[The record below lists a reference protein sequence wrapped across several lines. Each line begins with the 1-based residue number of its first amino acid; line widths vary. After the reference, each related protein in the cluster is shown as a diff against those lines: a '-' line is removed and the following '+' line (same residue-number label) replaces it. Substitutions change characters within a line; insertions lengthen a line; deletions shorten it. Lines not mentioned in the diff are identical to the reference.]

1 MDDIFGKME
10 KFYDTEAKR
19 RGKPTH
25 SQVRAAKELE
35 QQRVKRD
42 EAIADAQVNPSMTSR
57 AAAAISERVSNIDPT
72 NIPSMAMA
80 GINIGR
86 DLVGLTEEQPKD
98 EFSAEVLRI
107 QKQLLMDERKE
118 QREYVKNA
126 DKAMVDK
133 TREILKYTT
142 DYSNRHGMM
151 EEFGKLS
158 PEQQTEVMK
167 LAPGVMQELGDER
180 GNIAMRA
187 LNAIWKGTND
197 TFINPVYE
205 GVGQLTGMGLSPE
218 QIEQARYIEGL
229 RQQDA
234 GPIRS
239 DDPWYVSGPLAAAE
253 MLPFAAVTS
262 RLGGRFGNAG
272 KALGQGLGGSARAVS
287 ALEKAGQ
294 LSGITAAS
302 FPTMY
307 VGEYH
312 ALKDMGMEDN
322 AGMRATAALS
332 GLVGSLIEGIVPD
345 PFPGGNV
352 SLNRGAVT
360 AARQYLTEAVK
371 KFPGELSE
379 EGFQGLSSGLFQTM
393 ASWADENI
401 EDRELSDAFKNGL
414 EQSLDSALPLAF
426 MMGVPAAGRAGLAG
440 AKAQVNR
447 SKMDKWARGMS
458 PTQAE
463 AFADRLSALKSLK
476 DKKFVS
482 EEEAQTFGITGETR
496 KERMSN
502 LDEQVA
508 SLTRAI
514 DIYEKNKGDSPE
526 QPSPEVDAAMA
537 EGSPGLAGSSMSDQ
551 ELIGLIDEID
561 ADLNTLN
568 PKGEDDGVQQQGQQ
582 DEQGNEA
589 EQQDEPQGQGG
600 QVQQQG
606 QMQDQG
612 QIEQSEQ
619 DELTRLLGDAVEGD
633 TAGAPDAVVD
643 PFGEAGDAGPAATQV
658 QPGDRVQWTS
668 NGVDQFTEPRKV
680 IKTDTFKGQEFVQIE
695 GSSAWIPASE
705 ATVIQKAEKEAPQQ
719 ETPAPKPGATSW
731 TPPTINKK
739 DQFGKNV
746 QPKTLEFRQDFV
758 NKAKPGARFTHS
770 SYEGSE
776 FEVGSNGDLYEINS
790 MRKMGNVERMANVL
804 KPEQNITWTRQAD
817 VTTAEVDSD
826 SKPADAVESVQSTDG
841 KAEQKSTAGKT
852 PLPQV
857 GEPTRLMGKDFKRV
871 DVIDDE
877 NGMRYE
883 LFENDGGEAATRTTD
898 LGSGSVSDLRTYPTR
913 EAARKRFGEIPGV
926 KAWEQASVPAESKSE
941 PDVIEIYKKDP
952 ELAALF
958 ESDAGVREGYTVE
971 GHTRTVLSNWRKQV
985 TPGNV
990 KEIGSR
996 AGSERMQELMEHVV
1010 ALHDIGK
1017 PIAIKEGDK
1026 SKQHSKTLPILEKN
1040 LKAQGFSQKEVAIA
1054 RTLVGND
1061 VIGQL
1066 IQGKIS
1072 AAAAANSLA
1081 KLSEQAGLSEAD
1093 YFTLQASLYKADASS
1108 YPSLAGSIFSE
1119 GPSGKLALPD
1129 VNFGILEERFYG
1141 QVYEAPW
1148 SERVGPKGKGYE
1160 GGGLDRGG
1168 VGGRY
1173 VHGSAIN
1180 FDSYDESK
1188 DSGKNR
1194 VGKGLYLVDQADSDV
1209 ASHYAIRSI
1218 KRILTGAGFKKPLID
1233 KIMKLPIESLKKG
1246 QDKLLKQVNEFR
1258 KNGDVKQAERHA
1270 VAAEVLGEMI
1280 SGRIGEYVLPVDF
1293 SPKNVFEMG
1302 ANDSGGRVLSQLE
1315 VDQILGAVPAE
1326 IREKIIASLK
1336 DKPRAFR
1343 FYDAMA
1349 KELGSRDAA
1358 TKAIQD
1364 AGYDA
1369 IQFVHVKGG
1378 YKRPYNVM
1386 VSLNPDKAAIGNNQP
1401 PSKAGQKKDDSAAVL
1416 RKFGL
1421 VANESNGEIYLQGNT
1436 YEWKEIIKEA
1446 GQARGGQYKGE
1457 FAWRL
1462 TKEGFESLLGELRR
1476 LPVPDGG
1483 FVGSAPDNVSDPKIR
1498 RLREDI
1504 DGRPD
1509 ERKSPEYLRG
1519 IVSEGTKRLIES
1531 GIDIGI
1537 PQVILD
1543 EQVEDVGM
1551 IVDANNRGESM
1562 FLLANE
1568 PGSGKTFVLGG
1579 AIRELREAGAK
1590 RFVYVTLRKELIDQI
1605 KSDLS
1610 NYGIDDVEFIT
1621 YSSMRDMAKNPPS
1634 ESDVLIFDEA
1644 HSVKNNESNQ
1654 GESASEWMN
1663 RAKFTIFAS
1672 ATPFENP
1679 TQAEYL
1685 APTGVFDE
1693 FGGYKQFALAFG
1705 ARSRS
1710 VGGNLYVYWERSEDS
1725 DEDSKAAQNYFAKRG
1740 MITNRRILLP
1750 ENQVDSRMVKMEAD
1764 QKHVDQYT
1772 YLTDVAERSQVSGFG
1787 KAWIVN
1793 LRKRMLED
1801 AKMQQAVNEAQA
1813 ALDRGRFPIIFVETK
1828 EKRSHNIPDL
1838 VERERAYQRAIAM
1851 TMPGDIRPKRSE
1863 FGLPPAGVVEIL
1875 ESYMIASGNETIEIA
1890 SPLDFV
1896 RKKFGK
1902 KLAVFTGTRK
1912 GSVTSASAKKD
1923 LEAWRNGSKPVL
1935 LATMKKGGTGLS
1947 LHDKVGDHPTTQI
1960 NVNLPWTPTEIVQVA
1975 QRSARYGLVGKAEIM
1990 WLFSE
1995 NIPFDRD
2002 LGRRVG
2008 GRMADMG
2015 AVVHG
2020 QDVADADRLQ
2030 DWDFE
2035 SQPFSVDQDGKV
2047 EVQPEL
2053 EKPSEPDQPEG
2064 QEEQMHY
2071 PDGSAYKKWMSR
2083 RHRIGDKPTSFL
2095 SGHSSKNVR
2104 EAAKQN
2110 PGLGLVITPR
2120 SKQYVKHGGDY
2131 SHIMIDNGA
2140 FSEFTGTAPFSEK
2153 AFFDLLDAVVA
2164 AGLKD
2169 KVQFVVVPDKVGD
2182 WVGTTERWNEFK
2194 DRVREYGMPLAY
2206 VGQDGIEQNTDKIPW
2221 DEFDV
2226 FFIGGS
2232 TPWKIGYD
2240 PKGEYK
2246 NINRPTDA
2254 ELMKAG
2260 WLKEQ
2265 QDLVQEAKRRG
2276 KRVHMGRV
2284 NSWKRIDIANY
2295 GMQVESVDGNFIG
2308 AAPNKNLPVVLGWLR
2323 DTGGDMFKEVSQEG
2337 VAEDTLSDEAK
2348 GRLDRAGVTV
2358 AKTKS
2363 GWTVKGLPDWIA
2375 HEIASQRRGKKV
2387 RGGYNFKE
2395 SPIGILEEE
2404 SQRIEDESRE
2414 VAAAEATGNVRTRIG
2429 TLSPELA
2436 EQYESSRSEM
2446 IEARLAPIRDQYE
2459 NIDTLLSQFV
2469 PKHKRG
2475 QFKLDLIRKN
2485 ERQDAD
2491 KVKNWDKFV
2500 QFSRDNPNL
2509 GLPTDSSDLLE
2520 LLINTPFGQDFAEI
2534 EFQIAED
2541 VDAELFDVIADY
2553 IRQEFDQMD
2562 MSWDQF
2568 VDEVAERDA
2577 AAEAEIQAQ
2586 ADREAQDDQQAA
2598 DVEFD
2603 LFGNEVKIKREPK
2616 PSNIEPDDR
2625 SQGSLFEF
2633 RGAPGQMSIFP
2644 EAGVP
2649 DDMVAVPD
2657 SDPMEAVR
2665 AEQIRQAERRR
2676 ELARL
2681 ADEVKVHFKTQ
2692 ETSLADKIAEW
2703 AAGNAEAP
2711 SRMVGNK
2718 SGNVWKAKVGGRD
2731 AGLDAANRK
2740 AESLAKKRDR
2750 IYTVVTVRDSG
2761 DVPQF
2766 HFIVESNV
2774 SSNASASNTP
2784 FFAYDYYLGQEFP
2797 DSSRMHYDPEVFKPE
2812 AIAKKELESDIKDA
2826 PDALYQS
2833 DAKQANADLLKTTAE
2848 IVRKA
2853 KTAGITTF
2861 DELVA
2866 MSVKVNG
2873 VNLTRSI
2880 GKYLQFAAEK
2890 VGISGARP
2898 VAEII
2903 GEPRITKRQAVSAIA
2918 MAFPSYTDEQIAA
2931 FEQMFDITGIGRDAI
2946 DFAHAGTPIPSG
2958 GIMQSREPVQVPLNI
2973 ARELTQKELDGIRA
2987 STVRDIVAHFQS
2999 FPSKAEFEEAAKAGA
3014 AKRGWYRRAAEALE
3028 SLFGADSGQFVR
3040 LLASTSPRQ
3049 GVSNNLQMT
3058 LQIWNA
3064 WNIAGRPTSS
3074 QEIMEILEKI
3084 PGATFNSRVKNV
3096 IRSLQGYEDIS
3107 GYKVTAFAKNLLGN
3121 YEAVTNDAW
3130 MAAFAGID
3138 PKVFGTKAG
3147 YLAFTAKVRQTARAL
3162 EMTPAEVQE
3171 TIWAFTKTLAALKTG
3186 GRTSSEALAGMT
3198 HESVASMPEFA
3209 QLITEDGNVKKLLT
3223 ELGLGE
3229 VVERIA
3235 REQAKSRS
3243 ENRGRIQS
3251 DRRRI
3256 LERIARRVP
3265 GGAGGRGAPGAVQN
3279 AAIETDDGTK
3289 WFSERAMESARE
3301 EAAGKSR
3308 TTIVTMSV
3316 DDFLKMAEQL
3326 DQPVASKAETV
3337 KNVLDKGEVFSDIPY
3352 LSFTHDGKGAA
3363 KVISHEGRHRAM
3375 AIKARGGT
3383 SIPVRLHSSGN
3394 NAIRWSQQSAKSFDR
3409 IKGEWPQVLSGQTDG
3424 EIAFPIQDPAAIDV
3438 LLQESAGGL
3447 PREASPSLVEPEL
3460 AKKLDAGEKVTL
3472 YRAMSL
3478 IDGKLYPPMS
3488 AKMPDAEGK
3497 LSLRE
3502 PEQIGQ
3508 WMRSEERPDLVPEKG
3523 PNAGKFPLKKPGGG
3537 TTWALYAPYFHASPI
3552 PLNDQFTSAWKNDG
3566 VERPQLVT
3574 VEVEVPVSEITEQ
3587 YQAKGSSKKTGAN
3600 KWNSGVVAS
3609 KVPGGREVVL
3619 SRYIRIKRI
3628 VPDSEVAQKIA
3639 EIVNRNRIAIP
3650 ENTVTPQLRAELE
3663 KQGVRIAPAGTAGD
3677 DILYQESPRLTK
3689 KDLKN
3694 VNWSR
3699 LRELGTT
3706 TDPNEAGYI
3715 KPDGTLADLS
3725 GKREGGSPG
3734 TRSYDHRE
3742 AGGTA
3747 GMQEVIA
3754 YGWVRMDEN
3763 AGTLDIAKMPTIQQV
3778 SSITKMAGRHNGEL
3792 VVDLEDGLGEYS
3804 ESDGY
3809 YRQARRRWS
3818 QQYPAG
3824 TSPQR
3829 IVNDIKKFFGGGTP
3843 NTLYQESP
3851 RWHSKAISVVQDK
3864 MGSKASPDQILAML
3878 KNNGVKE
3885 EEIQYSG
3892 LADLLGTQKSISKE
3906 DVIDLLENGIKV
3918 SESTLPRRTPESDAI
3933 DRLQSKGI
3941 VIDFDMNGEFNGF
3954 VRQDT
3959 MEHIDESEFDDM
3971 TTDVLDD
3978 IDTLMNSPD
3987 INLGNTK
3994 YGTSQLTIPNGKNYR
4009 EVLIK
4014 LPVGKEGA
4022 YKSTHWDDANVVV
4035 HLRTNERIDADGKRV
4050 LFIEELQSDWHQEGR
4065 RRGYRSKART
4075 LEEIDKDLQ
4084 SVMNELKS
4092 MPGVSETPTDADWVN
4107 HPEITARFDALSEER
4122 SRANSPSRM
4131 IEQVPDAPFK
4141 KSWPM
4146 LGMKWAIQY
4155 ASENGFDRIAWTT
4168 GEQQAV
4174 RAGQAQEI
4182 SWVNVSR
4189 AGDGKYNVIAYH
4201 KGMIVNEKAEM
4212 PRVMTKS
4219 QIESFL
4225 GKEFAEQVEEEMI
4238 PVDTSDWKAV
4248 KNGRGWIVRDET
4260 GTIIDPNMMASSAQ
4274 EAIAEA
4280 ATIFAGR
4287 EKQYRHVPKTIG
4299 GIGMRKFYDEML
4311 PNNIGKFI
4319 KTFGGSIGST
4329 TINQSD
4335 GVQSVQPSFDIT
4347 PQMRQSAIEV
4357 GQPLFQTQRQA
4368 NGDDVKGWIKFVSA
4382 TRAVIG
4388 GTSKADVST
4397 FIHEFGHAVRRFL
4410 LNKSVPVSDRAGITD
4425 EEIDKLESHI
4435 GVTDGM
4441 WERKHEERFAKLW
4454 EQYWFEGKS
4463 PNSVLDAM
4471 FQKIAAW
4478 MRDVYRSIREI
4489 SGAPLHPDVRELF
4502 DKLVQ
4507 RGLPDGLRPPKQ
4519 SNVPVPP
4526 PFNSAAHPEYRE
4538 RIAPDGY
4545 EFTALGRSIMDYLRK
4560 NAGASL
4566 LEDAEPET
4574 IKEWVKQAEIT
4585 LAQDPNAAIRL
4596 LNEIKSSPG
4605 RAIDHHE
4612 AMLLSFHYRHLANL
4626 EDLAF
4631 QEQLDAVES
4640 GDPERISRARTEFI
4654 RARMPMTEFEELVHT
4669 SKSTWGR
4676 TGVALQIMLRKDFS
4690 AEGLMRR
4697 AQHSNHG
4704 KPLSDDQAKEMRSL
4718 AKKIEKLQKEADA
4731 ATARAERAEAELA
4744 SIKQHDEVI
4753 RDTTPRPRRVP
4764 PSPPTASGSP
4774 KKSVPKTELDEA
4786 WENLSKKVG
4795 GINLL
4800 FQESNP
4806 FEAVVMRYRELGV
4819 DTFAELERH
4828 VIERVGKSQA
4838 SSLRNEFREAW
4849 KATSPDIDI
4858 AGVFNKSDASA
4869 MTRLARQIQ
4878 RRLVEG
4884 GMTDRNE
4891 IIDAVAAE
4899 MSQILEVE
4907 FTRIE
4912 AMDALSKYGQFSVPN
4927 KDTVETLIRRLNA
4940 ETLKERQIIQLQTAL
4955 DRADQL
4961 REMNNSITDE
4971 EIGDI
4976 LVREDILVK
4985 PTGPQRDQAWPDLR
4999 KMQRTYNELKS
5010 KIPASTESREGMLQT
5025 TLGAIERRL
5034 ANRIFDLKEAIEK
5047 SQRINNERKSP
5058 PSNPRIDQMR
5068 AEVEQLTK
5076 EYRAKF
5082 PPYRAKMTEQQRIA
5096 NAIKAAQ
5103 RTIQGLERQIQTRDF
5118 DKPKTVKVWS
5128 PELEALNA
5136 EKASLRSHIEAL
5148 QAMEMQQ
5155 WESEGGA
5162 VLPDKSEIARRKAY
5176 IASLDARTAKYK
5188 KMLADKDFEPKK
5200 KEQRQF
5206 TKEEIDA
5213 RRRLRD
5219 AKLEAL
5225 RAMAKYHI
5233 SKLKGMKWAADKL
5246 SEFMHLSRAMKTSLD
5261 MSALLNQGALPSLGR
5276 PLMAMKV
5283 LTSVLSSMKYAFKK
5297 ERIGNRDALTTETID
5312 EFLTGID
5319 SAAAEF
5325 ELMEHLTTGEW
5336 AEFRLKAG
5344 LQITSTDS
5352 ELSKQEEMFQGRW
5365 GKYVPGVTLSGRVYT
5380 MMINKM
5386 RADLFD
5392 LIANSASIQGTPT
5405 LEEAKAIASYVNVA
5419 TGRSDLKGV
5428 PILEAFEKHAGV
5440 LNVLFFA
5447 PRYVASRFQYLAMP
5461 FYLAGSNNSL
5471 RVKKAIAVE
5480 YARTMLGY
5488 STVMGVA
5495 ALTGLMFWDWDDEE
5509 RPSVNVSDSTSSD
5522 FGKIKFG
5529 DTRIDVAGGILQSIV
5544 FASRMI
5550 QGRIKDRQFNEGG
5563 INSINR
5569 ASVLYDFMRSKFS
5582 PVAGLIATGLH
5593 DWEDVVGNKKT
5604 DILGLEVHPSI
5615 ATTAD
5620 LIVPLSGSSM
5630 YEAIKDHGW
5639 PGLFLAAG
5647 AFLGVRT
5654 STYGD
5659 KTRYLNGNE
5668 QDRQKLMDRYLR
5680 NMQWNSK
5687 PPRFSEYLTPDQQ
5700 MQIEDRREEKKQS
5713 LVNDALYKPNR
5724 KNFSSD
5730 AAYEAA
5736 VEKRQTAISAVIDA
5750 GWSGDEMRQMVMA
5763 QWKRMYG
5770 SPYEFRGGRRQ
5781 LKKAVVERLREVNKV
5796 IGGLAPQ

>member
-1 MDDIFGKME
+1 MADILDEIKQIE
-10 KFYDTEAKR
+10 ER
-19 RGKPTH
+19 RRKE
-25 SQVRAAKELE
+25 RAA
-35 QQRVKRD
+35 Q
-42 EAIADAQVNPSMTSR
+42 AQSLST
-57 AAAAISERVSNIDPT
+57 AAPKA
-72 NIPSMAMA
+72 
-80 GINIGR
+80 
-86 DLVGLTEEQPKD
+86 EQPKTAPTIDPREQAFID
-98 EFSAEVLRI
+98 EHVAQATGKTSSSSMFDWINPVQQAASAASMGQSMAEGVVPSLAKPDPVEEIAKLEAGAILRR
-107 QKQLLMDERKE
+107 RKRD
-118 QREYVKNA
+118 REYVEQAPKEMVEKARDLIGSA
-126 DKAMVDK
+126 DRWAKISKWRNM
-133 TREILKYTT
+133 TPE
-142 DYSNRHGMM
+142 
-151 EEFGKLS
+151 
-158 PEQQTEVMK
+158 EQQETLR
-167 LAPGVMQELGDER
+167 LAPGIAQQFGDDR
-180 GNIAMRA
+180 GNIGWRA
-187 LNAIWKGTND
+187 LTALSKGSGEQVA
-197 TFINPVYE
+197 NPLLE
-205 GVGQLTGMGLSPE
+205 FFGLGGTE
-218 QIEQARYIEGL
+218 DEVEKLGYIESIVG
-229 RQQDA
+229 REA
-234 GPIRS
+234 GPARP
-239 DDPWYVSGPLAAAE
+239 DDPWYERGPLQAIE
-253 MLPFAAVTS
+253 MAPFA
-262 RLGGRFGNAG
+262 
-272 KALGQGLGGSARAVS
+272 
-287 ALEKAGQ
+287 
-294 LSGITAAS
+294 ITAAAGGGVGRGLGTGGVNLLKS
-302 FPTMY
+302 ATARTAGTAAVRGSAGTRAMEATLRAGQAAKKFSGAARAGLTAGRAGEIAGVTMATYPTLYM
-307 VGEYH
+307 GEYKQ
-312 ALKDMGMEDN
+312 LKEMGMEDGAKLRLL
-322 AGMRATAALS
+322 AGSTALVS
-332 GLVGSLIEGIVPD
+332 GVIESIVPNV
-345 PFPGGNV
+345 FPEGNPRLTQGV
-352 SLNRGAVT
+352 VQ
-360 AARQYLTEAVK
+360 AARQYMWEAVK
-371 KFPGELSE
+371 KMPGELSE
-379 EGFQGLSSGLFQTM
+379 EGLQGLTSGLSQYL
-393 ASWADENI
+393 AGWIDSNV
-401 EDRELSDAFKNGL
+401 EDRTVGEAFQQGMDAMV
-414 EQSLDSALPLAF
+414 DSALPMAF
-426 MMGVPAAGRAGLAG
+426 LIGGPAGLQA
-440 AKAQVNR
+440 ARVAPQAYKASRKQQ
-447 SKMDKWARGMS
+447 KI
-458 PTQAE
+458 AE
-463 AFADRLSALKSLK
+463 AMTQEDAQQAIQRLGQLSAIRAKG
-476 DKKFVS
+476 FVS
-482 EEEAQTFGITGETR
+482 KQDAELVGITGDSR
-496 KERMSN
+496 KERM
-502 LDEQVA
+502 E
-508 SLTRAI
+508 AI
-514 DIYEKNKGDSPE
+514 DEEIT
-526 QPSPEVDAAMA
+526 QLQEVADRYIKTPPK
-537 EGSPGLAGSSMSDQ
+537 EGEGIDQ
-551 ELIGLIDEID
+551 EAEINRMEGVAGDIDTPDAVESDELVFRLSEID
-561 ADLNTLN
+561 DQLISGQLDDAQQRTMLEKRNEITRQLDDARSARKTQ
-568 PKGEDDGVQQQGQQ
+568 KEGEEDEVQQQQ

-1119 GPSGKLALPD
+1119 GPSGKLTLPD

-1280 SGRIGEYVLPVDF
+1280 SGRIGEYVLSVDF

-1386 VSLNPDKAAIGNNQP
+1386 VSLNPDKAAIGNDQP

-2491 KVKNWDKFV
+2491 KIKNWDKIV

-2681 ADEVKVHFKTQ
+2681 ADEVKVHFQAQ

-2703 AAGNAEAP
+2703 ADGNAEAP

-3316 DDFLKMAEQL
+3316 DDFLKMAERL

-3677 DILYQESPRLTK
+3677 DILYQESPRWHSNDLLFQQSNQTDTPAFK
-3689 KDLKN
+3689 KWDGKDRIAEI
-3694 VNWSR
+3694 VAF
-3699 LRELGTT
+3699 
-3706 TDPNEAGYI
+3706 DPTQI
-3715 KPDGTLADLS
+3715 KSATGNQGEFDASNPSILLQE
-3725 GKREGGSPG
+3725 KRK
-3734 TRSYDHRE
+3734 
-3742 AGGTA
+3742 
-3747 GMQEVIA
+3747 Q
-3754 YGWVRMDEN
+3754 
-3763 AGTLDIAKMPTIQQV
+3763 
-3778 SSITKMAGRHNGEL
+3778 
-3792 VVDLEDGLGEYS
+3792 
-3804 ESDGY
+3804 
-3809 YRQARRRWS
+3809 
-3818 QQYPAG
+3818 
-3824 TSPQR
+3824 
-3829 IVNDIKKFFGGGTP
+3829 
-3843 NTLYQESP
+3843 
-3851 RWHSKAISVVQDK
+3851 WHSKARQVIESE
-3864 MGSKASPDQILAML
+3864 MGAKATPEQVIATLR
-3878 KNNGVKE
+3878 NNGVKE

-4489 SGAPLHPDVRELF
+4489 SGAPLHPDVKKLF

-5344 LQITSTDS
+5344 LQITSTDG

-5582 PVAGLIATGLH
+5582 PAAGLIATGLH

-5736 VEKRQTAISAVIDA
+5736 VEKRQTAIIAVIDA